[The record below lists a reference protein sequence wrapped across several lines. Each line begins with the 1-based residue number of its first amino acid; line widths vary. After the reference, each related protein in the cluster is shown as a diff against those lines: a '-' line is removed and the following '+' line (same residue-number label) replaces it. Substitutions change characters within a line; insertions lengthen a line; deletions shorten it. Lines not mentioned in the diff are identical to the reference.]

1 MCTNPTPTSEAGLIE
16 LHSATCAE
24 ITRYRDREWHNQG
37 IFTAAIIGILGFI
50 LVNPTPTKNA
60 AHIFDA
66 ALALLAVG
74 NIWFTL
80 FAHHSLTEQR
90 NILASLRL
98 LLQFHDTSADGKPIL
113 PPDWKRSPASF
124 KDGWLRGVL
133 SHLIW
138 FFAVDAWLVYEGI
151 RLLHST

>member
-1 MCTNPTPTSEAGLIE
+1 MCMGPTTTSEAGLIE

-50 LVNPTPTKNA
+50 ILNKTKAKNA
-60 AHIFDA
+60 ACIFDA
-66 ALALLAVG
+66 ALVLLAVG

-80 FAHHSLTEQR
+80 FAHCCLTEQR
-90 NILASLRL
+90 NILARLRL
-98 LLQFHDTSADGKPIL
+98 LLRFHETSAEGKPIL
-113 PPDWKRSPASF
+113 PPSWKRSPSSF
-124 KDGWLRGVL
+124 KDGWLRGIF

-138 FFAVDAWLVYEGI
+138 FFAVDTWLVYEGI
-151 RLLHST
+151 RMLHSA